1 MPCVVGDWNGYDA
14 KMHDG
19 RILKEDSRS
28 QTYCGTWWCG
38 RHCHGW
44 PRLRQT
50 DLAHL
55 QAQES
60 LPTLWKPTPIWQKKE
75 NGCATVRTQC
85 VCVCIQKC
93 IAIYIQDVSWSIE
106 LDRIWKVAFITV
118 SVGRKIVEFFMA
130 FPVSSAMSCSQFTAS
145 LIDTRYLHVCWQ

>member
-1 MPCVVGDWNGYDA
+1 MVIMPKCTMENFKGGQQITDVLWYLMMWKA
-14 KMHDG
+14 
-19 RILKEDSRS
+19 LSRMTS
-28 QTYCGTWWCG
+28 FF
-38 RHCHGW
+38 
-44 PRLRQT
+44 QT

-55 QAQES
+55 QAQEC
-60 LPTLWKPTPIWQKKE
+60 LPTLWKPKPIWQKKE